1 MALLVSSVR
10 TTSWSLLPIM
20 LDCADY
26 ARDFQ
31 VACVVGRLISSRASR
46 RRLSSS
52 CRNFQRRGRAAQSR
66 VSFFA
71 QLPECRDLA
80 RAVPR
85 LSCLFAETC
94 AADNVSA
101 FSAVRFKSRNGAAWQ
116 THFLV
121 R

>member
-26 ARDFQ
+26 ARDWHAWL
-31 VACVVGRLISSRASR
+31 VRLISSRASG

-101 FSAVRFKSRNGAAWQ
+101 FSGYGSNLEMGPHGKRI
-116 THFLV
+116 
-121 R
+121 